1 MRNTSPRSILPPIDY
16 GFWCHELT
24 SQARFVRVGI
34 PRRAM
39 HASGDSPWH
48 SSAKHHVLRACFPLM
63 APFRTCFLLRRVVY
77 GAYVQR
83 LMGYL
88 YTSWWSTTFL
98 LYASRHTG
106 LSHPTMTVRAGSW
119 ALDRLR
125 ARSIAGLFPQPSSEP
140 DVKLVASS
148 GSPVS
153 VSL

>member
-1 MRNTSPRSILPPIDY
+1 MPSL
-16 GFWCHELT
+16 
-24 SQARFVRVGI
+24 
-34 PRRAM
+34 
-39 HASGDSPWH
+39 
-48 SSAKHHVLRACFPLM
+48 AKHHLLRAYLPLM
-63 APFRTCFLLRRVVY
+63 VPFRTRFSRHEVVHV
-77 GAYVQR
+77 AYVQR

-106 LSHPTMTVRAGSW
+106 LSHPTMTIKPGCW

-140 DVKLVASS
+140 DVKLIASS

-153 VSL
+153 VSLRSWPIGVDVHMAPPAQRDALAFACDHGFHPERFLPSPLFVEVG